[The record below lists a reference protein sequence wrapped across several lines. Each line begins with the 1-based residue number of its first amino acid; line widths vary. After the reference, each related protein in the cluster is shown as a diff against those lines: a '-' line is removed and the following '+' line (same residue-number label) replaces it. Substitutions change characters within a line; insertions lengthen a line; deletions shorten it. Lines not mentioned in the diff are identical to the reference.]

1 MFKDVLNHM
10 DLSALTTAGLVL
22 FFIVF
27 IAVSFYAFTRPPS
40 QAEQWA
46 RIPLTRERN
55 GRARR
60 NEEEEVEL

>member
-27 IAVSFYAFTRPPS
+27 VAVTFYAFTRTPK
-40 QAEQWA
+40 QATQWS
-46 RIPLTRERN
+46 RIPLAQEKE
-55 GRARR
+55 AKS
-60 NEEEEVEL
+60 

>member
-27 IAVSFYAFTRPPS
+27 VAVCFYAFTRTPT
-40 QAEQWA
+40 QATQWS
-46 RIPLTRERN
+46 RIPLDHETAEK
-55 GRARR
+55 
-60 NEEEEVEL
+60 EEAQS